1 MQYIGER
8 LLPGQLGHLFVIL
21 SLVAS
26 LVAAVAYFK
35 STQSDLPEDKESW
48 KRLARIAFSLDIVSV
63 FAIFF
68 LLIFLIQSHY
78 FEYFYVY
85 KNSSTELEPKYI
97 LSCLWSASEGSFLLW
112 TLWHAVLGGVLM
124 FKGKEW
130 EAPVMTVIS
139 FAQFCLATMLL
150 GIYFF
155 GKKVGASPFALFR
168 QQMPELP
175 LFASADYVSKI
186 KDGNGL
192 SPLLQNYWMV
202 IHPPV
207 LFLGFASTIVP
218 FAYGIAGL
226 WTKKFGEVMRAAL
239 PWALF
244 SAAIL
249 GLGIMM
255 GAAWAYES
263 LTFGGYW
270 AWDPVENASL
280 VPWLVLVCGI
290 HTLLAYRS
298 TGHSLRIT
306 HLFFILQ
313 FILILYST
321 FLTRSGILGD
331 SSVHSFADLG
341 MNLQLLL
348 FVLVFLIPALALFAG
363 RYKHIPNIIKEE
375 SISSREFWLFVGSL
389 VLFLSAVYIIAFTS
403 LPVFNNVSDKKK
415 ALGEDQEYTYNR
427 VMVLVTSILGLLTAI
442 TQYLKYKNTS
452 RGFLLKKIG
461 VPTVISLIIS
471 VLISVFGGIHYDK
484 YGAGYLAAIHVALFA
499 AVYSVVANAMYIWVG
514 MKGDIKKAGASV
526 AHFGFGL
533 VLVGILISSS
543 KKEVISFNTSGIA
556 VPFGEDS
563 KEDSKENLTLVRG
576 QQMAMSNYLVSYRK
590 DTFFTGDPKRYFE
603 INFQHKE
610 KGEEFNLYPNAFINY
625 KGNSGLMANPDSKHY
640 WNKDIFTYI
649 TSLPDPEK
657 NKDTASYHDKTVKIG
672 EKIFFASGYMT
683 VDTVTSEYERTR
695 INTKSAD
702 SVVALKIS
710 VIGKDSSNHLAQPL
724 LVFTKGN
731 AVSIPDTVLSQDLSV
746 RLNAITPGGISIG
759 VKESDS
765 LLQYVTLKAYVFP
778 MINVLWLGIIVMVIG
793 FLMSMWR
800 RFKGV

>member
-26 LVAAVAYFK
+26 LVAAIAYFK

-48 KRLARIAFSLDIVSV
+48 KRLARIAFSLDIISV

-175 LFASADYVSKI
+175 LFASDDYVTKI

-192 SPLLQNYWMV
+192 NPLLQNYWMV

-226 WTKKFGEVMRAAL
+226 WTKKFGEVMKAAL

-244 SAAIL
+244 SAAVL

-298 TGHSLRIT
+298 TGHSLRAT

-341 MNLQLLL
+341 MNIQLLL
-348 FVLVFLIPALALFAG
+348 FVLVFLIPALILFAG
-363 RYKHIPNIIKEE
+363 RYKQIPNIVKEE

-389 VLFLSAVYIIAFTS
+389 VLFLSAVYIISFTS
-403 LPVFNNVSDKKK
+403 LPVFNNVTDKKS

-442 TQYLKYKNTS
+442 TQYLKYKNTN
-452 RGFLLKKIG
+452 RDFILKKIG

-471 VLISVFGGIHYDK
+471 VLISIFGGIHYDK

-563 KEDSKENLTLVRG
+563 KENSKENLTLVRG
-576 QQMAMSNYLVSYRK
+576 QELSMLNYKVNYRK

-603 INFQHKE
+603 INFQDKE

-625 KGNSGLMANPDSKHY
+625 KGNTGLMANPDSKHY

-657 NKDTASYHDKTVKIG
+657 NKDTANFHDKTVKIG

-683 VDTVTSEYERTR
+683 VDTVTSAYERTR
-695 INTKSAD
+695 INTKAAD

-724 LVFTKGN
+724 LVYTKGN
-731 AVSIPDTVLSQDLSV
+731 SVSIPDTVLSQDLSV
-746 RLNAITPGGISIG
+746 RLNAITTDGINIG

-778 MINVLWLGIIVMVIG
+778 MINILWIGIIVMVIG

-800 RFKGV
+800 RFKNV

>member
-1 MQYIGER
+1 MQYIGEH
-8 LLPGQLGHLFVIL
+8 LFPGQLGQLFIIL

-26 LVAAVAYFK
+26 LVATFSYFK
-35 STQSDLPEDKESW
+35 STQAVLPDDKQSW
-48 KRLARIAFSLDIVSV
+48 KRLARIAFSLDVIAV
-63 FAIFF
+63 FGIFF
-68 LLIFLIQSHY
+68 LLIFLIHGHY

-85 KNSSTELEPKYI
+85 KNSSRDLEPKYI

-112 TLWHAVLGGVLM
+112 TLWHAVLGTILI
-124 FKGKEW
+124 FRAKEW
-130 EAPVMTVIS
+130 ETPVMTVIS

-155 GKKVGASPFALFR
+155 GKKVGATPFTLFR
-168 QQMPELP
+168 EQMPELP
-175 LFASADYVSKI
+175 LFTTADYVSKI

-192 SPLLQNYWMV
+192 NPLLQNYWMV

-226 WTKKFGEVMRAAL
+226 WTRKFGEVMKPAL

-244 SAAIL
+244 SAGIL

-298 TGHSLRIT
+298 TGHSLRAT

-331 SSVHSFADLG
+331 TSVHSFADLG
-341 MNLQLLL
+341 MNVQLLL
-348 FVLVFLIPALALFAG
+348 FVLIFFLPALFLFIQ
-363 RYKHIPNIIKEE
+363 RYKKIPTIVKEE
-375 SISSREFWLFVGSL
+375 AISSREFWLFVGSL
-389 VLFLSAVYIIAFTS
+389 VLFLSAVYIIAYTS
-403 LPVFNNVSDKKK
+403 LPVFNKVSDAKK

-427 VMVLVTSILGLLTAI
+427 VMVLVAVVIGLLTAV

-452 RGFLLKKIG
+452 RSFLYKRIG
-461 VPTVISLIIS
+461 VPTLAAIVIS
-471 VLISVFGGIHYDK
+471 VLVSSFGGIQYLK
-484 YGAGYLAAIHVALFA
+484 YGIGYLTAIHIALFA
-499 AVYSVVANAMYIWVG
+499 AIYSVITNATYIWIG

-526 AHFGFGL
+526 AHVGFGL
-533 VLVGILISSS
+533 VLAGILISSS
-543 KKEVISFNTSGIA
+543 KKQVISYNTSGIA
-556 VPFGEDS
+556 VPLGQES
-563 KEDSKENLTLVRG
+563 KEDPRENLTLVRG
-576 QQMAMSNYLVSYRK
+576 QQMTMSNYYVNYVK

-603 INFQHKE
+603 INFQNKLMPE
-610 KGEEFNLYPNAFINY
+610 SFNLYPNAFVNY
-625 KGNSGLMANPDSKHY
+625 KGNNGLMANPASKHY

-657 NKDTASYHDKTVKIG
+657 NMDTAVYRDRTVKLG
-672 EKIFFASGYMT
+672 EQVFYSKGYFT
-683 VDTVTSEYERTR
+683 VDTITKENERKR
-695 INTKSAD
+695 INTAGAD
-702 SVVALKIS
+702 SVVTLKIS
-710 VIGKDSSNHLAQPL
+710 VVGKDSSNYLAQPL
-724 LVFTKGN
+724 IIYSQGN
-731 AVSIPDTVLSQDLSV
+731 SISVPDTVIAQDLSLRV
-746 RLNAITPGGISIG
+746 NAVTPGEINIGI
-759 VKESDS
+759 KESDS
-765 LLQYVTLKAYVFP
+765 LLQYVTLKAYIFP
-778 MINVLWLGIIVMVIG
+778 MINILWLGVIIMVTG
-793 FLMSMWR
+793 FFMSMWW
-800 RFKGV
+800 RFKGI